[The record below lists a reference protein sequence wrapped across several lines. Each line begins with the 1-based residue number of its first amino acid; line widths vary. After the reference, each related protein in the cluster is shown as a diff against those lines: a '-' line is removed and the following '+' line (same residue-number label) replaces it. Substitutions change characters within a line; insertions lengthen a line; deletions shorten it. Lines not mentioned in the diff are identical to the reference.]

1 LISSKEKPQRV
12 FDTIYAHTAV
22 TDQLAK
28 EISRQQLPSAILFH
42 GNRYTARLSTALET
56 ARQLSCSQHGD
67 PDCTCSSCTS
77 LRTLT
82 HPYTM
87 TLCCRDHNGELAAMK
102 DLLARKKDAKSRDAF
117 IRTLR
122 KVIGSYNNAFF
133 EAATQAKKQDF
144 TAAHEIDQMLTE
156 MEDLDISSR
165 LAEVLKLSEK
175 SLKRI
180 EKLNKGI
187 SKPLPVRH
195 IRMIGTHLRNRGA
208 EHNRIVILEGV
219 DLMNEAAANSLLK
232 ILEQPPERCYFILI
246 ATSQHSVLPTILSR
260 VRPYHFRDR
269 ESFDQQQVI
278 GHIFQDTAG
287 QYPDL
292 DSYFQQKQGIDWR
305 ELEKMAEDY
314 LLTAMKQR
322 VTGDL
327 HIQQIITQ
335 VAKKGLMDLFMR
347 NLTNLLYSSYENN
360 YITASAAQDI
370 LRMASD
376 AKSRSEVYNQGDALM
391 LETLYYRIAQIS

>member
-1 LISSKEKPQRV
+1 M
-12 FDTIYAHTAV
+12 FDSIYAHTAL

-42 GNRYTARLSTALET
+42 GSRYTARLSTALET
-56 ARQLSCSQHGD
+56 ARILSCSQNGEAE
-67 PDCTCSSCTS
+67 CSCPSCTAFQ
-77 LRTLT
+77 TMT

-87 TLCCRDHNGELAAMK
+87 TLCCRDHNGEVAAAR
-102 DLLARKKDAKSRDAF
+102 DLLARQKNAASRDVL
-117 IRTLR
+117 IRALR
-122 KVIGSYNNAFF
+122 KGISSCNTAFF
-133 EAATQAKKQDF
+133 EAASQSKKQDF

-156 MEDLDISSR
+156 MEDQDISSR
-165 LAEVLKLSEK
+165 LNEVMKLGEK
-175 SLKRI
+175 AVKRLG
-180 EKLNKGI
+180 KLNNGI
-187 SKPLPVRH
+187 TKPLPVRH

-246 ATSQHSVLPTILSR
+246 ATSQHAVLPTILSR
-260 VRPYHFRDR
+260 VRPYHFKDR
-269 ESFDQQQVI
+269 ETFDQQQVI
-278 GHIFQDTAG
+278 QNIFKDAAE

-292 DSYFQQKQGIDWR
+292 DSFFQQKQGIDWK

-322 VTGDL
+322 VTGEL

-335 VAKKGLMDLFMR
+335 VAKKGLKDLFLR
-347 NLTNLLYSSYENN
+347 NLTGLLYESYEHNF
-360 YITASAAQDI
+360 ISPEAAQKI

-376 AKSRSEVYNQGDALM
+376 AYTRSDVYNQGDALM
-391 LETLYYRIAQIS
+391 LETLYYRIARIS